1 MTMLENTHRSR
12 GRPCR
17 SCSRVVVAAASLML
31 PSSQHEGGVDAFMM
45 PPKLAP
51 ATAAVGRWS
60 PEIKT
65 AVLSSQAAR
74 RPRRAA
80 VRMVS
85 AAAVDG
91 VASMKEE
98 GDKGGLGL
106 SLGERVRADFPILD
120 QEAYPG
126 KPLVYLDS
134 AATSQ
139 KPRVVM
145 DVLRDYYE
153 RDNANVHRG
162 AHQLSIRATEAY
174 EAAREKVGA
183 FVNAETSREI
193 VFTRGATEAI
203 NLVAQTWGLDNL
215 AAGDEIVTTVME
227 HHSNMVPWQARL
239 LAERTGAV
247 LKFAQIREDMSLD
260 LDHMKSLITD
270 KTKLVAVVHAS
281 NALGGVNPVSEIAEA
296 AHAVGAKVL
305 VDGCQSV
312 PNMPVDVQTLG
323 VDWLVASGHKMC
335 GPTGIGF
342 LWGRMS
348 VLETMRPWQGG
359 GEMIDQVYF
368 DHSTFAEP
376 PARFEAGTP
385 AIAQAVGLGAAC
397 DYLSSIGMENVAA
410 YEHEMSKYL
419 WERLSEVEGLD
430 FYGPPPNASGDN
442 RNPLLA
448 FNSRDVH
455 AHDLSFFMDQA
466 SLFSFFLFEGV
477 AIRAGHHCTQAL
489 HRQLGA
495 AGSLRASLYIYN
507 TKDDVDQF
515 IEALRSTLDM
525 FKAMGGDGGGAG
537 GGLVGGEP
545 SIF

>member
-1 MTMLENTHRSR
+1 MKTMEGLVCRSR
-12 GRPCR
+12 SSGFQRPRKLRR
-17 SCSRVVVAAASLML
+17 SRFIAPVTTAVGLTAWSCVWVA
-31 PSSQHEGGVDAFMM
+31 DAYLVS
-45 PPKLAP
+45 PAVLAG
-51 ATAAVGRWS
+51 AAVGRRGLEATTT
-60 PEIKT
+60 PPR
-65 AVLSSQAAR
+65 AV
-74 RPRRAA
+74 
-80 VRMVS
+80 VGMVS
-85 AAAVDG
+85 ATVGAGPSSATG
-91 VASMKEE
+91 ERGS
-98 GDKGGLGL
+98 
-106 SLGERVRADFPILD
+106 SLGERLRPDFPILD

-139 KPRVVM
+139 KPQVVI
-145 DVLRDYYE
+145 DALRDYYE

-162 AHQLSIRATEAY
+162 AHLLSIRATEAY

-193 VFTRGATEAI
+193 VFTGGATEGI

-215 AAGDEIVTTVME
+215 GEGDEIVTTVME
-227 HHSNMVPWQARL
+227 HHSNMVPWQL
-239 LAERTGAV
+239 LAKRTGAV

-260 LDHMKSLITD
+260 LDHMKSLITE
-270 KTKLVAVVHAS
+270 KTKLVTLVHVS
-281 NALGGVNPVSEIAEA
+281 NALGAVNPVEEIAEA

-323 VDWLVASGHKMC
+323 ADWLVASGHKMC

-348 VLETMRPWQGG
+348 VLETMHPWQGG
-359 GEMIDQVYF
+359 GEMIDQVHF
-368 DHSTFAEP
+368 THSTFAEP

-397 DYLSSIGMENVAA
+397 DYLSSVGMENIAA
-410 YEHEMSKYL
+410 YEHEMAKYL
-419 WERLSEVEGLD
+419 WERLSKVERLD
-430 FYGPPPNASGDN
+430 LLGPPPNASGDN

-455 AHDLSFFMDQA
+455 AHDLSFFMDQ
-466 SLFSFFLFEGV
+466 EGV

-495 AGSLRASLYIYN
+495 AGSLRASLYLYN
-507 TKDDVDQF
+507 TKDDVDRF
-515 IEALRSTLDM
+515 IEALQSTLDM
-525 FKAMGGDGGGAG
+525 FEAMGDGGGIG

-545 SIF
+545 SIFQAGE